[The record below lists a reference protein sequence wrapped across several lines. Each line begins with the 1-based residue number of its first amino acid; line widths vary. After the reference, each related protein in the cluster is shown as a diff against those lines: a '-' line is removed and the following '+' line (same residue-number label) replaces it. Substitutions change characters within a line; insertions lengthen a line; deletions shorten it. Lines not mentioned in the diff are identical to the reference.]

1 MSFDP
6 SGRFG
11 YFGSGNLT
19 GESGRGVQRAA
30 ELVGAVQ
37 RREPISHPPGTH
49 DQAGRATAK
58 HLAPG
63 NVRRILGQAQC
74 GIGCEYSA
82 HARFYGDLRQG
93 MAHAVVRASAEV
105 EQSGCVGP
113 RKGGGVEMI
122 RFPPDRRIAARGD
135 NAEKDHRAG
144 RNRGVVQVNQRTA
157 A

>member
-37 RREPISHPPGTH
+37 RREPLSHPPGTH

-82 HARFYGDLRQG
+82 HARSTAIF
-93 MAHAVVRASAEV
+93 ARAWPT
-105 EQSGCVGP
+105 Q
-113 RKGGGVEMI
+113 
-122 RFPPDRRIAARGD
+122 
-135 NAEKDHRAG
+135 
-144 RNRGVVQVNQRTA
+144 
-157 A
+157 